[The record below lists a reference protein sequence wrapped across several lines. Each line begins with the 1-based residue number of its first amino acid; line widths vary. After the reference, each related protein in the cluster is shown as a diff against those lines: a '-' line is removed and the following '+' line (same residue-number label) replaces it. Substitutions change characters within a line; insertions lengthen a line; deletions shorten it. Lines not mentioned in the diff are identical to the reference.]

1 MRILLASSASY
12 HPPKGGSTRS
22 NLVWLRALAAAGHEC
37 HVVCGAVSESESGA
51 VAVDGIRMQR
61 HGTIHRD
68 ASPIREAVDRLEPDF
83 VLVSSEDV
91 SHVILR
97 EAYRAAP
104 ARLVYLAH
112 TPQWFPFGPE
122 AWHQDREATE
132 MVREA
137 LTVVA
142 IGHHMAAYIE
152 EHLGRKAQVLH
163 PCIYGEAPWPEY
175 QNFGRGKVLL
185 INPSQVKG
193 LPIFL
198 ELARR
203 LPEIA
208 FAALRGWGT
217 TDEDL
222 RAMRSLPNVTVLEPV
237 ASIDEVFAKTSILLA
252 PSLWYEGFGLVATEA
267 LLRGIPVLASDYGG
281 LAESTASSELRQP
294 VRPIRKWTPQMDG
307 TGMPV
312 GELEPQPIEAWVDAL
327 RRLHSDPKLYEAE
340 RAQGMAAAKQFV
352 ERWKPGDLLALLER
366 LQPKRRKVLLIHN
379 STYFPASG
387 GGDKSNR
394 LLLEALAGEGH
405 QVEVFTRLER
415 FGEDMHEAYRKQ
427 LAGYG
432 IEAEEHAGG
441 LRFVLNDVRIHAIT
455 REANLRQAF
464 RAELKR
470 FAPDVIL
477 ASTDDPA
484 HLFLDIA
491 LEDEKA
497 RVVYLVRATIAL
509 PFGPDASTQNEER
522 TARLARVDA
531 VVGVSHY
538 VAEYCRTYANLDAVH
553 VPISLSDN
561 PHPPN
566 VGRFDN
572 PYVTLVNPSGVKGL
586 PILLGLADA
595 MPDLQFAAV
604 PSWGTTAEDMAAMQ
618 ARKNVTL
625 LARADDI
632 TDILQQTRVTLVP
645 SLWAE
650 ARSRVV
656 LESISRGVPVMASDV
671 GGLREAMCGADYVLP
686 VNPITTYKDS
696 VSDQMAPE
704 AIVPAQD
711 IGPWREALAR
721 LTSDAGHWEE
731 LSKSGRAAA
740 LAYIAG
746 LSSRPLEF
754 IFDRT
759 LARAKQATQVTTEL
773 TQVLSPERRKL
784 LHLRIRRLLAQKRD
798 RFFPLRWQQGEGL
811 PALVLF
817 PWAGAGGLSWR
828 FLEAELRGHFA
839 MLPVVLPQRESR
851 SAFAAGATFAA
862 LAEGIARELE
872 GELEKHSEVY
882 FLGHSMGAALA
893 YETAKRLR
901 RRLDAFYASSCRAP
915 QLRLQLPPVGVKSL
929 GSLTALDADLA
940 LFNAY
945 RPENDQALDCKIE
958 AYWGSEEAALPREHV
973 EAWRE
978 LARNGFAMRQFAGDH
993 FWLKQNAKKLSQLL
1007 RAALQDRIDGLQ

>member
-37 HVVCGAVSESESGA
+37 HVVCGAVSEAESGS
-51 VAVDGIRMQR
+51 VLVDGIQMER
-61 HGTIHRD
+61 HTTIHRD
-68 ASPIREAVDRLEPDF
+68 ASPIAEAVDRLEPDF

-122 AWHQDREATE
+122 AWHKDREAAE

-137 LTVVA
+137 LAVVA

-152 EHLGRKAQVLH
+152 EHLGRKAEVLH
-163 PCIYGEAPWPEY
+163 PSIYGEAPWPEY
-175 QNFGRGKVLL
+175 QNFGRGKALL

-203 LPEIA
+203 LPAIE

-217 TDEDL
+217 THEDL
-222 RAMRSLPNVTVLEPV
+222 RAMRSLPNVRVLEPV
-237 ASIDEVFAKTSILLA
+237 ASIDEVFAETSILLA

-294 VRPIRKWTPQMDG
+294 VKPIRKWTPQMDG

-312 GELEPQPIEAWVDAL
+312 GELEAQPIEAWVAAL
-327 RRLHSDPKLYEAE
+327 RQLHSDEALYARE
-340 RAQGMAAAKQFV
+340 RSRGMAAAKQFV
-352 ERWKPGDLLALLER
+352 AQWKPGDLVDLLLR

-394 LLLEALAGEGH
+394 LLLEALASEGH

-415 FGEDMHEAYRKQ
+415 FGADMHEAYRKQ

-432 IEAEEHAGG
+432 IATEEHAGG
-441 LRFVLNDVRIHAIT
+441 LRFAMNGVRIHAIT

-561 PHPPN
+561 PNPPD
-566 VGRFDN
+566 VGRFEN

-586 PILLGLADA
+586 PILLGLADE
-595 MPDLQFAAV
+595 MPELQFAAV
-604 PSWGTTAEDMAAMQ
+604 PSWGTTAEDLAAMQ

-656 LESISRGVPVMASDV
+656 LESISRGVPVLASDV

-704 AIVPAQD
+704 AIVPPQD
-711 IGPWREALAR
+711 IAPWREALGR
-721 LTSDAGHWEE
+721 LTSDSQHWNE
-731 LSKSGRAAA
+731 LSATGRASA
-740 LAYIAG
+740 LRYIAG

-759 LARAKQATQVTTEL
+759 LARTKRATQVVTESA
-773 TQVLSPERRKL
+773 QVLSPERRKL
-784 LHLRIRRLLAQKRD
+784 LHLRIQRLLVLRRD
-798 RFFPLRWQQGEGL
+798 RFFPIRWQQREGL

-828 FLEAELRGHFA
+828 FLEAELRGDFA
-839 MLPVVLPQRESR
+839 LLPVVLPQRESR
-851 SAFAAGATFAA
+851 SAYEQGTSFASLAA
-862 LAEGIARELE
+862 GIARELE
-872 GELEKHSEVY
+872 TELEKHPEVY
-882 FLGHSMGAALA
+882 FFGHSMGAALA
-893 YETAKRLR
+893 YETAKLMQRPLSG
-901 RRLDAFYASSCRAP
+901 FFASSCRAP
-915 QLRLQLPPVGVKSL
+915 QLRLDLPPIGVPA
-929 GSLTALDADLA
+929 LTKLPALDADIA

-945 RPENDQALDCKIE
+945 RPKDGQPLDCRVE
-958 AYWGSEEAALPREHV
+958 AYWGSEETTLPEEHV
-973 EAWRE
+973 AAWE
-978 LARNGFAMRQFAGDH
+978 QLSGVGFEIRQFRGDH
-993 FWLKQNAKKLSQLL
+993 FWLKQEAKALAQLL
-1007 RAALQDRIDGLQ
+1007 RAALQNRVHGLQ

>member
-37 HVVCGAVSESESGA
+37 VVVCGAASEAETGA
-51 VAVDGIRMQR
+51 VVVDGIRMER
-61 HGTIHRD
+61 HATIHRD
-68 ASPIREAVDRLEPDF
+68 ATPIREAVDRLEPDF

-122 AWHQDREATE
+122 AWHQDREAAE

-137 LTVVA
+137 LAVVA
-142 IGHHMAAYIE
+142 IGRHMAAYIE
-152 EHLGRKAQVLH
+152 EHLGRPAEVLH
-163 PCIYGEAPWPEY
+163 PNIYGEAPWPEY
-175 QNFGRGKVLL
+175 RNFGRGKALL

-193 LPIFL
+193 VPIFL

-203 LPEIA
+203 LPEIE

-217 TDEDL
+217 TEEDL
-222 RAMRSLPNVTVLEPV
+222 AAMRGLPNVEVVEPV
-237 ASIDEVFAKTSILLA
+237 ASIDEVFARTSILLA

-267 LLRGIPVLASDYGG
+267 LLRGIPVLAADYGG
-281 LAESTASSELRQP
+281 LAESTASSEMRQP
-294 VRPIRKWTPQMDG
+294 VRPIRKWTPRMDG

-312 GELEPQPIEAWVDAL
+312 GELEAQPIDEWVEAL
-327 RRLHSDPKLYEAE
+327 RRLHSDAELYERE
-340 RAQGMAAAKQFV
+340 RERGMAAAKAFV
-352 ERWKPGDLLALLER
+352 GEWKPDDLLRLLQR
-366 LQPKRRKVLLIHN
+366 LRAKRRKVLLVHN

-405 QVEVFTRLER
+405 PVEVFTRLER
-415 FGEDMHEAYRKQ
+415 FGEDMHEAYREQ

-432 IEAEEHAGG
+432 IETEEHAGG
-441 LRFVLNDVRIHAIT
+441 LRFALNGVRIHAIT

-464 RAELKR
+464 RAELER

-491 LEDEKA
+491 LDDARA

-561 PHPPN
+561 PNPPD
-566 VGRFDN
+566 VGRFES

-595 MPDLQFAAV
+595 MPELRFAAV
-604 PSWGTTAEDMAAMQ
+604 PSWGTTAEDMAAMR
-618 ARKNVTL
+618 ARKNITL
-625 LARADDI
+625 LPRADDI
-632 TDILQQTRVTLVP
+632 TDILKQTRVTLVP

-704 AIVPAQD
+704 AVVPPQD

-721 LTSDAGHWEE
+721 LTSDAGHWDA
-731 LSKSGRAAA
+731 LSKSGREAA
-740 LAYIAG
+740 LRYIGG

-754 IFDRT
+754 IFDRS
-759 LARAKQATQVTTEL
+759 LAHPKRATQVLTESA
-773 TQVLSPERRKL
+773 QVLSPERRKL
-784 LHLRIRRLLAQKRD
+784 LHLRIQRLLARRRD
-798 RFFPLRWQQGEGL
+798 RFFPIRWQRREGM

-828 FLEAELRGHFA
+828 FLETELREHFA

-851 SAFAAGATFAA
+851 LGFAVGTHFAR
-862 LAEGIARELE
+862 LAESIALELE
-872 GELEKHSEVY
+872 AELERHEKVY

-893 YETAKRLR
+893 YETAKRLGR
-901 RRLDAFYASSCRAP
+901 PLAGFLASSCRAP
-915 QLRLQLPPVGVKSL
+915 QLRMQLPAMGIPDLGVLS
-929 GSLTALDADLA
+929 ALDADLA

-945 RPENDQALDCKIE
+945 RPVDARPLSCGVEAFLGSAETALP
-958 AYWGSEEAALPREHV
+958 EEHVKAWAALSGR
-973 EAWRE
+973 
-978 LARNGFAMRQFAGDH
+978 GFAMTQFTGDH
-993 FWLKQNAKKLSQLL
+993 FWLKESAKEFASHLIS
-1007 RAALQDRIDGLQ
+1007 RYH

>member
-22 NLVWLRALAAAGHEC
+22 NLVWLRALAAAGHQC
-37 HVVCGAVSESESGA
+37 HVVCGAVSEEDSGP
-51 VAVDGIRMQR
+51 VVVDGIHMER
-61 HGTIHRD
+61 HATLSRD
-68 ASPIREAVDRLEPDF
+68 ASPIGAAVDRLQPDF

-122 AWHQDREATE
+122 AWHQDREAAA

-137 LTVVA
+137 LAVVA
-142 IGHHMAAYIE
+142 IGQHMASYIE
-152 EHLGRKAQVLH
+152 EHLGRRAEVLH
-163 PCIYGEAPWPEY
+163 PCIYGQAPWPEY
-175 QNFGRGKVLL
+175 DNFGRGQVLL

-198 ELARR
+198 ELAKQ
-203 LPEIA
+203 LPEIS

-217 TDEDL
+217 TDADLAAL
-222 RAMRSLPNVTVLEPV
+222 RALPNVRVWEPV
-237 ASIDEVFAKTSILLA
+237 AGIDEVFAQTSILLA

-281 LAESTASSELRQP
+281 LAESTASSTLRQP
-294 VRPIRKWTPQMDG
+294 VQPIRKWTPQMDS
-307 TGMPV
+307 TGMPI
-312 GELEPQPIEAWVDAL
+312 GELEAQPIAAWVDAL
-327 RRLHSDPKLYEAE
+327 RRLHNDRALYEAE
-340 RAQGMAAAKQFV
+340 RSSGMRAAKDFV
-352 ERWKPGDLLALLER
+352 ARWQPEDLLTLLQR

-394 LLLEALAGEGH
+394 LLLEALAAEGH
-405 QVEVFTRLER
+405 AVEVFTRLER

-427 LAGYG
+427 LASYG
-432 IEAEEHAGG
+432 IQSEEHPGG
-441 LRFVLNDVRIHAIT
+441 LRFQLNGVRIHAIT

-464 RAELKR
+464 RAELQR
-470 FAPDVIL
+470 FQPEVIL

-491 LEDEKA
+491 LEDEHA

-561 PHPPN
+561 PHPPD
-566 VGRFDN
+566 VGNFHN

-595 MPDLQFAAV
+595 LPEIQFAAV
-604 PSWGTTAEDMAAMQ
+604 PSWGTTNEDLSAMK
-618 ARKNVTL
+618 ARRNVTL
-625 LARADDI
+625 LERADDI
-632 TDILQQTRVTLVP
+632 TDILRQTRVTLVP

-704 AIVPAQD
+704 AVVPAQD
-711 IGPWREALAR
+711 IEPWRAVLHK
-721 LTSDAGHWEE
+721 LTSDAAHWQE
-731 LSKSGRAAA
+731 LSRRGRSAA
-740 LAYIAG
+740 LQYIAG
-746 LSSRPLEF
+746 LSARPLEF

-759 LARAKQATQVTTEL
+759 LARGKRAQQVVSESA
-773 TQVLSPERRKL
+773 QVLSPERRRL
-784 LHLRIRRLLAQKRD
+784 LHLRIQRLLAQRRD
-798 RFFPLRWQQGEGL
+798 RFFPIRWQQREGL

-839 MLPVVLPQRESR
+839 VLPVVLPQRESR
-851 SAFAAGATFAA
+851 REYPADTNFTA
-862 LAEGIARELE
+862 LAAAIAQELAPQ
-872 GELEKHSEVY
+872 LAAHSSVC

-893 YETAKRLR
+893 YETAKLLPRP
-901 RRLDAFYASSCRAP
+901 LDLLVASSCRAP
-915 QLRLQLPPVGVKSL
+915 QLRLPLPAISVPDLAGL
-929 GSLTALDADLA
+929 PALDADLA

-945 RPENDQALDCKIE
+945 RPAQATPLACPVHACWGNDEPNLP
-958 AYWGSEEAALPREHV
+958 AAQV
-973 EAWRE
+973 EAWAD
-978 LARNGFAMRQFAGDH
+978 LCQGNFSLRQFPGDH
-993 FWLKQNAKKLSQLL
+993 FWLKQNAHELASLL
-1007 RAALQDRIDGLQ
+1007 IASYR